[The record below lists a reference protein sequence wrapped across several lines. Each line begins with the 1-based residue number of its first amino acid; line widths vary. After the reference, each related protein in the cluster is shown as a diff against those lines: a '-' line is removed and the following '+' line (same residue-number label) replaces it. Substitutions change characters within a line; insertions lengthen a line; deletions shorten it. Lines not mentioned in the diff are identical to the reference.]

1 MSAGHSGLFSA
12 CIFFRQGFFNKGFNG
27 HFDGCGIL
35 KNKDKNPK
43 KKKESDK
50 TAKADVPADGVGV
63 ELPEDS
69 QKSEDSQKGEDS
81 QKSENSEKN
90 DGPYRVL
97 ARKYR
102 PQNFSELIGQDALVR
117 TLVNAIASG
126 RIAQAFML
134 TGVRGVG
141 KTTTARI
148 IAKSLN
154 CVGEDGA
161 GGPTATPCGV
171 CPQCQAITDDRHI
184 DVLEIDA
191 ASHNGVQE
199 IREIIE
205 NVRYAPGLGR
215 YKIFI
220 LDEVHMLSQ
229 SAFNS
234 ILKTL
239 EEPPAHVKFI
249 FATTEIRKVPVT
261 VLSRCQRFDLA
272 RVSTDLLIA
281 HYGEIAQ
288 KEAVTIEPEALAL
301 IAKAADGSVRD
312 GLSLLDQSIALGDSS
327 VSAEQV
333 QTMLGLADRVG
344 VYDLVEAVL
353 SGDATR
359 ALERTDEMNRL
370 GVDPIH
376 TVHDLLEACHF
387 LSRAALTPDLLKR
400 PTTPELER
408 SRATALLAHV
418 KPSDLSRMWQ
428 LLLKGLEEVKLA
440 PVPAQALDMVI
451 MRLLHASH
459 LPPLGSII
467 RKLESAS
474 QTIKQNG
481 SIAQNSPPAAAPMP
495 KTEKKAETET
505 VPQPPP
511 PPLSDDKLPIKDF
524 QDLTRRLTDDG
535 ADKLSSYL
543 RSQVRLVEF
552 SPGKLVLQEIMPGQ
566 PSVLT
571 DLRARLQALTGI
583 GWEIILT
590 ESEGAATLAEEENM
604 KNLHRIEQATR
615 HPAVQ
620 SLMTHLPGAKPL
632 RVSEMNSEEFGS
644 SEFGANEF
652 SSDEFNSSES

>member
-1 MSAGHSGLFSA
+1 MKTKKANSKEKKTSG
-12 CIFFRQGFFNKGFNG
+12 
-27 HFDGCGIL
+27 
-35 KNKDKNPK
+35 
-43 KKKESDK
+43 K
-50 TAKADVPADGVGV
+50 TAKADVVADGA
-63 ELPEDS
+63 ESPEDS
-69 QKSEDSQKGEDS
+69 KSD
-81 QKSENSEKN
+81 SENLPENSQKN

-171 CPQCQAITDDRHI
+171 CQQCQAITDDRHI

-199 IREIIE
+199 IRDIIE

-215 YKIFI
+215 YKVFI

-239 EEPPAHVKFI
+239 EEPPDHVKFI
-249 FATTEIRKVPVT
+249 FATTEIRKVPIT

-281 HYGEIAQ
+281 HYSDIAQ
-288 KEAVTIEPEALAL
+288 KEAVTIEAEALAL

-312 GLSLLDQSIALGDSS
+312 GLSLLDQSIALGGGS

-344 VYDLVEAVL
+344 VYDLIEAVL
-353 SGDATR
+353 AGQATR
-359 ALERTDEMNRL
+359 ALELTDQMDRL

-408 SRATALLAHV
+408 SRATDLLARV
-418 KPSDLSRMWQ
+418 KPSDLSRIWQ
-428 LLLKGLEEVKLA
+428 LLLKGLEEIKLA

-459 LPPLGSII
+459 LPPLGNII
-467 RKLESAS
+467 RKLESAQNNIQANTQQNRS
-474 QTIKQNG
+474 QNKPQ
-481 SIAQNSPPAAAPMP
+481 AA
-495 KTEKKAETET
+495 
-505 VPQPPP
+505 VPPP
-511 PPLSDDKLPIKDF
+511 PTEPPPAELPSSSDNKISITDF
-524 QDLTRRLTDDG
+524 HDLTRRLTDDG

-566 PSVLT
+566 PSVLA
-571 DLRARLQALTGI
+571 DLRARLEDLTGTVWQI
-583 GWEIILT
+583 SLS
-590 ESEGAATLAEEENM
+590 ESEGSPTIAEEEDM
-604 KNLHRIEQATR
+604 KNLHRIEQASN
-615 HPAVQ
+615 HPTVK
-620 SLMTHLPGAKPL
+620 SLMEHLPGSKAL
-632 RVSEMNSEEFGS
+632 RVSETTSEEFVPT
-644 SEFGANEF
+644 ET
-652 SSDEFNSSES
+652 SSD

>member
-1 MSAGHSGLFSA
+1 M
-12 CIFFRQGFFNKGFNG
+12 
-27 HFDGCGIL
+27 
-35 KNKDKNPK
+35 KNKDENPK
-43 KKKESDK
+43 KKKASDK
-50 TAKADVPADGVGV
+50 TAKADGVGV
-63 ELPEDS
+63 ESPEHS
-69 QKSEDSQKGEDS
+69 Q
-81 QKSENSEKN
+81 KN

-102 PQNFSELIGQDALVR
+102 PQNFTELIGQDALVR

-154 CVGEDGA
+154 CVGKDGT

-281 HYGEIAQ
+281 HYDEIAQ
-288 KEAVTIEPEALAL
+288 KEAVSIEPEALAL

-312 GLSLLDQSIALGDSS
+312 GLSLLDQSIALGDGS

-353 SGDATR
+353 AGDAPR
-359 ALERTDEMNRL
+359 ALERADQMNRL

-459 LPPLGSII
+459 LPPLGNII
-467 RKLESAS
+467 RKLENAS
-474 QTIKQNG
+474 QTTRQNEPVKQNR
-481 SIAQNSPPAAAPMP
+481 PPAAAPEP
-495 KTEKKAETET
+495 KIETKPEPEP
-505 VPQPPP
+505 VPQPFP
-511 PPLSDDKLPIKDF
+511 SDDKIPIKDF

-566 PSVLT
+566 SSVLT
-571 DLRARLQALTGI
+571 DLRARLQVLTGI
-583 GWEIILT
+583 GWEITLT
-590 ESEGAATLAEEENM
+590 ESEGAATIAEEEDM

-615 HPAVQ
+615 HPTVQ

-632 RVSEMNSEEFGS
+632 RVSEMNSEEFGPS
-644 SEFGANEF
+644 EF

>member
-1 MSAGHSGLFSA
+1 M
-12 CIFFRQGFFNKGFNG
+12 
-27 HFDGCGIL
+27 

-63 ELPEDS
+63 ESPEDS
-69 QKSEDSQKGEDS
+69 KSENS
-81 QKSENSEKN
+81 QKSENLEKN

-312 GLSLLDQSIALGDSS
+312 GLSLLDQSIALGDGS

-467 RKLESAS
+467 RKLETAS

-481 SIAQNSPPAAAPMP
+481 TISQNRPPAAAPAL
-495 KTEKKAETET
+495 KTEPRTEEKTET

-511 PPLSDDKLPIKDF
+511 SDDKVLIKDF

-566 PSVLT
+566 PSVLA
-571 DLRARLQALTGI
+571 DLRARLEDLTGTVWQI
-583 GWEIILT
+583 TLS
-590 ESEGAATLAEEENM
+590 ESEGSATLAEEEDM

-615 HPAVQ
+615 HPTVQ

-632 RVSEMNSEEFGS
+632 RVSETNSEEFGS
-644 SEFGANEF
+644 PEFGVTEF